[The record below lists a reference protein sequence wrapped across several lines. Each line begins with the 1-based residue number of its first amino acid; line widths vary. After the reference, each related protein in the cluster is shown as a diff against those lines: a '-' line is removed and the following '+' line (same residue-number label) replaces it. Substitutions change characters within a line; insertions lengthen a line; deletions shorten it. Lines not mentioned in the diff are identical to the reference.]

1 MTDTEA
7 HVDLSAEVY
16 ACCEIPWAATTV
28 EGNYYSV
35 QVNTHFGNEHVPAIV
50 ALTTLSPGIGFG
62 EGINPGAYE
71 GTVRLFGDEHPDW
84 IDEAAFGVPDVLPP
98 RTSVSLK
105 LTLPDWS
112 QLYLPDENGQ
122 PIKNP
127 PVFEDFYDCILFAI
141 NQALFSAAEDGPILA
156 GPISHGD
163 LIGDGLIR
171 INPVISNE
179 PFYVRLPATSPLGSY
194 SSEREGFP
202 ALSAKAGLE
211 VAYSELSS
219 SVPVR
224 RLFSWMRRSVLRA
237 HRKEWAEAIVAQQ
250 AALEDWMHHLVCG
263 IAADHGYTSME
274 FASAG
279 FEEKNAAETFGILSS
294 HLGGDPTAASNAQ
307 KTVWR
312 NRNSVVHRGERA
324 TEALFREAYNA
335 ALFLQDWSR
344 ERLLIPEVARRHPI
358 TSWILHHDDAPLIPA
373 ARLAIAEIIQKA
385 DIVSLPMVNDQ
396 RPLNIFPPR
405 NIRRPGECWGKGA
418 KVPRPFE

>member
-1 MTDTEA
+1 MTNVEE

-35 QVNTHFGNEHVPAIV
+35 QVNTHFGNVHVLAIV
-50 ALTTLSPGIGFG
+50 AMTTMSPGTGFG
-62 EGINPGAYE
+62 EGINPRAYE
-71 GTVRLFGDEHPDW
+71 GTVELFGDEKPEW
-84 IDEAAFGVPDVLPP
+84 IDKVKFCAPDALPP

-105 LTLPDWS
+105 FTLPDWS
-112 QLYLPDENGQ
+112 QLYLPDEEGQ
-122 PIKNP
+122 PVANP
-127 PVFEDFYDCILFAI
+127 QVFEDFYECILFAI
-141 NQALFSAAEDGPILA
+141 NQALFSAADDGPILA

-163 LIGDGLIR
+163 LIGDGLVR
-171 INPVISNE
+171 LNPAISNE

-194 SSEREGFP
+194 SSERDGHP
-202 ALSAKAGLE
+202 AISAEAGLKL
-211 VAYSELSS
+211 VHSQLSS
-219 SVPVR
+219 AAPVR

-263 IAADHGYTSME
+263 IAADHGYTSTE

-279 FEEKNAAETFGILSS
+279 FEEKNAAEVFGILSS

-312 NRNSVVHRGERA
+312 TRNSVVHRGERA
-324 TEALFREAYNA
+324 TESLFLEAYNA
-335 ALFLQDWSR
+335 ALFLQGWSK

-358 TSWILHHDDAPLIPA
+358 TCWILHHDDSPLAPDV
-373 ARLAIAEIIQKA
+373 RDAIEKMIQKP
-385 DIVSLPMVNDQ
+385 DVVSLPMVNDQ
-396 RPLNIFPPR
+396 RPLAIFPPR
-405 NIRRPGECWGKGA
+405 NLRRPSECWGKGT
-418 KVPRPFE
+418 KVPRPF